1 MSQSNGPVPLQQQV
15 SDITNEPTTTVRTN
29 LQSEFKAISDR
40 LGRHPIHLHGA
51 LLQMLGADF
60 EVRQT
65 TMKDAIAE
73 HQNKAAYAKHLADKK
88 AAEDLD
94 AEQKRIADAN
104 RPKLAEVGAPSLQ

>member
-15 SDITNEPTTTVRTN
+15 NEITNEPTTNARTN
-29 LQSEFKAISDR
+29 LQGEFKQISDR

-51 LLQMLGADF
+51 LLQMLGADY

-88 AAEDLD
+88 AAEELE

-104 RPKLAEVGAPSLQ
+104 RPKLVDVAAPSLQ

>member
-15 SDITNEPTTTVRTN
+15 SDITNEPTTTARTN
-29 LQSEFKAISDR
+29 LQSEFKVISDR

-73 HQNKAAYAKHLADKK
+73 HPNRAAYAKHLADKK
-88 AAEDLD
+88 AAEELE
-94 AEQKRIADAN
+94 AEQNRIAEAN
-104 RPKLAEVGAPSLQ
+104 RPKLAEIAPKALQ